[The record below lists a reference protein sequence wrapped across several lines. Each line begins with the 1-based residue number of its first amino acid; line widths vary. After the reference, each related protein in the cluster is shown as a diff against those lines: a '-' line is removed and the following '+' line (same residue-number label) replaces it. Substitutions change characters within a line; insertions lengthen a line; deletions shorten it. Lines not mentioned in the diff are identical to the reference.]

1 MSIDPTLDP
10 STRRIINSN
19 RGVTNIAR
27 IDNERYN
34 IVRLL
39 QKFIDLLFQHCGP
52 LSKYAMTVNSDSAG
66 IAFEPNVF
74 TRDGIDILSAVE
86 CMSPLETYIKELLC
100 YLGGRVDSAAKD
112 GTTTSMLFGA
122 MFLQMLLRNKIYD
135 DELTSYMKKQ
145 YTKEVFDDILNSL
158 VANKAIWHIDKL
170 CKDDSS
176 EKNAMKYA
184 GYIAFAQAMS
194 SSGGDIELAL
204 AMKHIYER
212 SPRIT
217 WDFIEYYQSASE
229 SGARFS
235 VEVDEFDSRL
245 RCTATQEGAL
255 NSALGTEYEAEH
267 VRCIIYPDSF
277 STYDTKLDQMIY
289 YLKEVDDTDPVVLV
303 MTHVPAQLLSAL
315 MQINEKRKNKIT
327 VWQYCAEDKLAG
339 QALNWEMMVVNA
351 IAGITPFTRA
361 SSDEAMSD
369 EYTFIAE
376 KVCWKNSYMEFYDI
390 SGIDSAA
397 SSDCLHPYYAEPS
410 KATPY
415 YTEVLHALFE
425 QREMYSNGRV
435 KNEKLVGIFTEML
448 NRITCLHRPKLR
460 LGGPAHEQIA
470 NIPVVKDVQGAIM
483 SSLKHGFLTS
493 GVLDILW
500 SIHEGN
506 FNNYTQYQYQL
517 LNFVANA
524 FLSINNFIYYKR
536 LISYSDTWQLINNN
550 IDKFF
555 SSINFTKL
563 SGDFDDRDI
572 DLYSNCLNTELEEK
586 EICPGYVVKM
596 RSLGRLS
603 EYFKLIDDYEK
614 MLDKK
619 QRQLSGKEVSVSR
632 DEMKTIEYKLSTTY
646 PVTQPIKITEELFK
660 RTQELLMKFSSV
672 SEIIV
677 YGGVVVKENN

>member
-19 RGVTNIAR
+19 RGVTNIAC
-27 IDNERYN
+27 IDNERFN

-39 QKFIDLLFQHCGP
+39 QKFIDLLFKHCGP

-135 DELTSYMKKQ
+135 DELTSYMKKK
-145 YTKEVFDDILNSL
+145 YTKEVFDDILDSL
-158 VANKAIWHIDKL
+158 VANKAVWHIGKL
-170 CKDDSS
+170 CEDDPS

-184 GYIAFAQAMS
+184 GYIAFCQAMS

-229 SGARFS
+229 TGARFS

-255 NSALGTEYEAEH
+255 NSALGTEYEAEE

-289 YLKEVDDTDPVVLV
+289 YLKEVDDEHPVVLV

-315 MQINEKRKNKIT
+315 MQINESRKNKIT

-351 IAGITPFTRA
+351 IAGITPFNRA
-361 SSDEAMSD
+361 ISDEAMSD
-369 EYTFIAE
+369 EYTFIAK
-376 KVCWKNSYMEFYDI
+376 KVCWKNSYMEFYGTVESNDE
-390 SGIDSAA
+390 
-397 SSDCLHPYYAEPS
+397 DCLHPYYADPS

-415 YTEVLHALFE
+415 YKEVLDALLA

-448 NRITCLHRPKLR
+448 NRIACLHRPKLR

-470 NIPVVKDVQGAIM
+470 SMPVVKDVQGAIM

-500 SIHEGN
+500 SINEGT
-506 FNNYTQYQYQL
+506 FTNYSQYQYQL
-517 LNFVANA
+517 LTFIANA
-524 FLSINNFIYYKR
+524 FLSINNFIYTKR
-536 LISYSDTWQLINNN
+536 VISYSEDWSSIKNN
-550 IDKFF
+550 IDKFL
-555 SSINFTKL
+555 SSINFVKL
-563 SGDFDDRDI
+563 PGNFDERDVE
-572 DLYSNCLNTELEEK
+572 LYSNCLSHESESK
-586 EICPGYVVKM
+586 EVCSGYAVNI
-596 RSLGRLS
+596 RTLGKLT
-603 EYFKLIDDYEK
+603 EYFKLIDKYEEI
-614 MLDKK
+614 LERWTSDDNPN
-619 QRQLSGKEVSVSR
+619 LIASR
-632 DEMKTIEYKLSTTY
+632 ISINKLEDELSTTY

-677 YGGVVVKENN
+677 YGGVVVKEND